1 MHSFFSLLDSPC
13 LTPARTETR
22 DDGGG
27 ARKGVSIMVP
37 TSIEVLIRG
46 LP

>member
-27 ARKGVSIMVP
+27 SIMVP